1 MLTDKELA
9 GLVQAARL
17 YYEDGLT
24 QAQVAA
30 KIGVSR
36 PQVSKMLAHARE
48 AGIVHIEIRPP
59 VAGDAELLKLLQQRF
74 GIKGGIVLP
83 QAQREALLRETSEY
97 LAGELRYEKNIGLGW
112 GYTLGEIA
120 GKMAS
125 AGGLKG
131 SGNIVTRT
139 IEAPAFD
146 RIDAARA
153 VKVVIT
159 DKTSGKI
166 TIAADDNVMDYV
178 VVEANGGR
186 LTATI
191 DKSINNLSNADVTVT
206 VPANGSIRALDA
218 SSAAKISGDVVLNAD
233 KFAMDA
239 SSAAKIDVSVKAQS
253 CAVAASSA
261 SKINASVEAV
271 SCSVEASSASKITL
285 KGSAAKCTADL
296 SSAAKLSA
304 GDFVAAECSVNTSS
318 AAKAVVNCTERLH
331 ADASSGS
338 SIRYSGDCQTS
349 INKSSG
355 GSVGRN

>member
-131 SGNIVTRT
+131 SGKIFPTPDYRQALSLWQDT
-139 IEAPAFD
+139 T
-146 RIDAARA
+146 AAL
-153 VKVVIT
+153 
-159 DKTSGKI
+159 
-166 TIAADDNVMDYV
+166 
-178 VVEANGGR
+178 VE
-186 LTATI
+186 
-191 DKSINNLSNADVTVT
+191 
-206 VPANGSIRALDA
+206 IRAYPGVPDEATALRFEDA
-218 SSAAKISGDVVLNAD
+218 LERQQAVGSLLSYYFNVRGEFISG
-233 KFAMDA
+233 
-239 SSAAKIDVSVKAQS
+239 
-253 CAVAASSA
+253 
-261 SKINASVEAV
+261 
-271 SCSVEASSASKITL
+271 
-285 KGSAAKCTADL
+285 
-296 SSAAKLSA
+296 A
-304 GDFVAAECSVNTSS
+304 GDFAVRVPLKTLGQLPKVVAIGLTAGS
-318 AAKAVVNCTERLH
+318 KAVLGALRTGLVTHLVVTEDIARKIL
-331 ADASSGS
+331 
-338 SIRYSGDCQTS
+338 Q
-349 INKSSG
+349 K
-355 GSVGRN
+355 

>member
-112 GYTLGEIA
+112 DYTLGEIA

-131 SGNIVTRT
+131 SGKIFPLIGRTAIPNRGYRVNELALLLAGGTREAFRLEAEAFPGSRKIRRITVRPCRCGRIPRRRLWKYALTPVCRMKRRRCVLKTRWSVSRRLAVCFRT
-139 IEAPAFD
+139 ILMY
-146 RIDAARA
+146 AA
-153 VKVVIT
+153 
-159 DKTSGKI
+159 
-166 TIAADDNVMDYV
+166 
-178 VVEANGGR
+178 
-186 LTATI
+186 
-191 DKSINNLSNADVTVT
+191 NLS
-206 VPANGSIRALDA
+206 
-218 SSAAKISGDVVLNAD
+218 AAQAILP
-233 KFAMDA
+233 
-239 SSAAKIDVSVKAQS
+239 
-253 CAVAASSA
+253 CA
-261 SKINASVEAV
+261 
-271 SCSVEASSASKITL
+271 C
-285 KGSAAKCTADL
+285 
-296 SSAAKLSA
+296 
-304 GDFVAAECSVNTSS
+304 
-318 AAKAVVNCTERLH
+318 R
-331 ADASSGS
+331 
-338 SIRYSGDCQTS
+338 
-349 INKSSG
+349 
-355 GSVGRN
+355 